1 MNIDYQLIYDLNRQ
15 LRPLAIAAKDVG
27 CSEFPHDT
35 PVRPIAT
42 EKNTGPAYL
51 WNTSSVFLRIN
62 LEGFGAVALNS
73 SLSQFDIGTEVT
85 LTALPSENYFFIKW
99 TQDAMGTSN
108 PQTIIMDSHKEVT
121 AHFSLDP
128 TDVNNLPLEKK
139 ILMKVFPNPI
149 VNEINLTFTL
159 KNKAQV
165 DIELFNNDG
174 KKIKSLLS
182 QNFPSGNHLIV
193 EAVKNLPSGIY
204 YLYLKKQT
212 VGVNTKEVQVIKI
225 VK

>member
-1 MNIDYQLIYDLNRQ
+1 MDIDKSNLVIMAATSGGTTFTGASKVD
-15 LRPLAIAAKDVG
+15 IAG
-27 CSEFPHDT
+27 SN
-35 PVRPIAT
+35 VRPIAT
-42 EKNTGPAYL
+42 EENTGPAYL